1 MPSVTLEPT
10 AARQLKEERD
20 YAVFVS
26 RKEAQNIERRLLVS
40 PPHKT
45 VNAALRRICY
55 TLLALADKHV
65 PATGAAIEDR
75 VALANCVDT
84 LQKMGLKP
92 DISAVLR
99 LDTAICEDTVQ
110 HSFVY
115 RQLRNKMIAG
125 LSVIADMVER
135 PASPG
140 TKEFQRGVR
149 EGYRRARD
157 TAVMFLED
165 VAEGDGV

>member
-1 MPSVTLEPT
+1 MVVGFCSSTEI
-10 AARQLKEERD
+10 EEIKNERE

-26 RKEAQNIERRLLVS
+26 RKEVLQREKRLLVS
-40 PPHKT
+40 PAARN
-45 VNAALRRICY
+45 VNATLRRICY
-55 TLLALADKHV
+55 MLVSLAEKNV
-65 PATGAAIEDR
+65 PDVDDTIEDR
-75 VALANCVDT
+75 VALAACINL

-92 DISAVLR
+92 PI
-99 LDTAICEDTVQ
+99 DTADDVCSNIVRN
-110 HSFVY
+110 SFEY

-140 TKEFQRGVR
+140 TKEFQRGVK

-165 VAEGDGV
+165 IERGEI

>member
-1 MPSVTLEPT
+1 MVVGFCSSTEI
-10 AARQLKEERD
+10 EEIKNERE

-26 RKEAQNIERRLLVS
+26 RKEVLQREKRLLVS
-40 PPHKT
+40 PAERN
-45 VNAALRRICY
+45 VNATLRRICY
-55 TLLALADKHV
+55 MLVALAEKNV
-65 PATGAAIEDR
+65 PDADDTIEDR
-75 VALANCVDT
+75 VALAACINL

-92 DISAVLR
+92 PV
-99 LDTAICEDTVQ
+99 DTADDICSNIVRN
-110 HSFVY
+110 SFEY

-140 TKEFQRGVR
+140 TKEFQRGVK

-165 VAEGDGV
+165 I